1 MSGNERRLWE
11 AATETCP
18 GNFVSHVLLGNVYE
32 KAGERDKA
40 LASFRTSLKYNDAY
54 LIAHL
59 NIGRI
64 LRDRKQHAAAMKSFK
79 SATLSCDTGQTCG
92 IVSLGRRDSASSIA
106 IVGIPKELKR
116 FGSQS

>member
-11 AATETCP
+11 AATESCP
-18 GNFVSHVLLGNVYE
+18 ENFVSHVLLGNVYE

-40 LASFRTSLKYNDAY
+40 LASFRTSLKYNNAY

-92 IVSLGRRDSASSIA
+92 IVSLGPAC
-106 IVGIPKELKR
+106 
-116 FGSQS
+116 